1 MDENDCRDGEC
12 RFGRDFFT
20 GCLAMVLIF
29 VTIFI
34 LVPVALFVLRL
45 SLALVIPVAA
55 LVLLVIIT
63 AFFGRVINDLIRR
76 RRE

>member
-1 MDENDCRDGEC
+1 MKENDCQDGEC
-12 RFGRDFFT
+12 RFGRDFST
-20 GCLAMVLIF
+20 GCLALVLIF

-45 SLALVIPVAA
+45 SLALVLPLAA
-55 LVLLVIIT
+55 VILLVIIT

-76 RRE
+76 KRQ